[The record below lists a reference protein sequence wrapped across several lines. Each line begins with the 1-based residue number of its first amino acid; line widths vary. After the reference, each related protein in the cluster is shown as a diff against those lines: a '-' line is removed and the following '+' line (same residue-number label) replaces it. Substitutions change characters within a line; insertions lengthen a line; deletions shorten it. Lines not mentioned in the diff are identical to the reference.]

1 MRCKVAGKVPGTG
14 HWLLALVSDMDGNGD
29 VDMDVAEEEPLHR
42 EFYLGRN
49 AAKWVAHH

>member
-1 MRCKVAGKVPGTG
+1 MRCKVAGKVTGTG
-14 HWLLALVSDMDGNGD
+14 HWLLALVSDMDGYGD
-29 VDMDVAEEEPLHR
+29 VDVAEEEPLHL